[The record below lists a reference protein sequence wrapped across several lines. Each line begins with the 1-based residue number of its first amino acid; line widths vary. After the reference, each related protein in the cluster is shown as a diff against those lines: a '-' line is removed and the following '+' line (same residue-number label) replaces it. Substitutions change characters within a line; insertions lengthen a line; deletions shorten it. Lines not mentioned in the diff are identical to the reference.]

1 MSAQSDNF
9 STEGG
14 QGKLC
19 NLEKLFSERNT
30 DDGNAPEYAD
40 QEISEGH
47 DDAEKDQPDDI
58 GKGGRCPAAVDNFLA
73 ERTEGHAGKFEALPA
88 IRDADDRDAPDNPC
102 KPPGQ
107 TAQEPSEDE
116 PQDVADCFHMG
127 NPPDMEKV
135 SFRWERDASV

>member
-1 MSAQSDNF
+1 MGMPKKRIQMMLAIRDGAPPARDNI
-9 STEGG
+9 
-14 QGKLC
+14 L
-19 NLEKLFSERNT
+19 
-30 DDGNAPEYAD
+30 
-40 QEISEGH
+40 SEG
-47 DDAEKDQPDDI
+47 
-58 GKGGRCPAAVDNFLA
+58 
-73 ERTEGHAGKFEALPA
+73 TEGHAGKFEALPA